1 MGPLQLR
8 GAQRERASI
17 LGHVSKRAREHASK
31 KTCAREVRE
40 QNEVRARGA
49 RAKRGA
55 RARCASEAREQKRWR
70 AGGTRAMPAA
80 TQARARVHPADA
92 RTRSNKFIARQ

>member
-17 LGHVSKRAREHASK
+17 LGHVSKRAR
-31 KTCAREVRE
+31 ARE
-40 QNEVRARGA
+40 QKDVRARGA

-55 RARCASEAREQKRWR
+55 RARFASKTRCAREMRERGAR
-70 AGGTRAMPAA
+70 AKKMARRRYASNARSHTSTRTRAPCR
-80 TQARARVHPADA
+80 RAHAF
-92 RTRSNKFIARQ
+92 K